1 MGKIIEMYIST
12 IWYILQVFL
21 SISFLVLDTSPI
33 PETGTMTVSGRTD
46 DQTEEKKEEGLK

>member
-33 PETGTMTVSGRTD
+33 PETGTMIVSGRSD
-46 DQTEEKKEEGLK
+46 